1 MSLNL
6 HIFKQE
12 FNYNLQTDHTD
23 IHLIQIGK
31 TIHEEDL
38 IDVILDGCRRN
49 WHLEGECGFEGEIEG
64 EDLIDIL
71 KEFRGTDSTD
81 PFEIDENDIYRV
93 TLSY

>member
-1 MSLNL
+1 MSLDL

-12 FNYNLQTDHTD
+12 FNYNLQTDHTE

-31 TIHEEDL
+31 TIHE
-38 IDVILDGCRRN
+38 
-49 WHLEGECGFEGEIEG
+49 

-81 PFEIDENDIYRV
+81 PFEISENDIYRV